1 MEAKLEEILKELKS
15 INENLEMV
23 QILQLAPYYRKIQ
36 KNIEVLK
43 SLKEIKKEMSF
54 DISKETKEKRG
65 KNE

>member
-1 MEAKLEEILKELKS
+1 MEAKLEEILKELKNV
-15 INENLEMV
+15 NENLEMV